1 MPMEIA
7 DLDRLNAP
15 LNLDDEELGP
25 GELFTTADVETLSEQ
40 QHLEDSVR
48 LYLTE
53 IAKVA
58 LLTAAQEV
66 ELAQR
71 MEAGDLS
78 AKRHLTEANLRLV
91 VSVAKKY
98 LNRGMPLL
106 DLIQEGNLGLMRA
119 VEKFDWRR
127 GFKFSTYA
135 TWWIR
140 QSITRGIANQARTVR
155 LPAHVEE
162 KVNQLIRLSNR
173 LTQELGRRP
182 APEEIALEAG
192 LPVQKVIDL
201 LRAVRSTV
209 SLESPVLDGEDTELG
224 ELLPDLSALAPEE
237 EASKAELRAHLE
249 QALEHLSA
257 KERRVLQLRHGLTD
271 GHQRSLEE
279 VARRMGISRQQ
290 VRETELTALRKLRT
304 GEHGR
309 KLASHA
315 A

>member
-127 GFKFSTYA
+127 G
-135 TWWIR
+135 
-140 QSITRGIANQARTVR
+140 
-155 LPAHVEE
+155 
-162 KVNQLIRLSNR
+162 
-173 LTQELGRRP
+173 
-182 APEEIALEAG
+182 
-192 LPVQKVIDL
+192 
-201 LRAVRSTV
+201 
-209 SLESPVLDGEDTELG
+209 
-224 ELLPDLSALAPEE
+224 
-237 EASKAELRAHLE
+237 
-249 QALEHLSA
+249 
-257 KERRVLQLRHGLTD
+257 
-271 GHQRSLEE
+271 
-279 VARRMGISRQQ
+279 
-290 VRETELTALRKLRT
+290 
-304 GEHGR
+304 
-309 KLASHA
+309 
-315 A
+315 